1 MSTCTCTC
9 TNYLYVAY
17 TSLLGPPTCPSIN
30 QDPTFTQP
38 QQRQGGA
45 KQNMEHQPKLALGQE
60 KLSFCTGK
68 SCHTVLEKLVIDP
81 VCPSFGLIQIVA

>member
-1 MSTCTCTC
+1 MSTCTCTCTC

-45 KQNMEHQPKLALGQE
+45 EQGASATKAGARSGKAVILYGK
-60 KLSFCTGK
+60 KLSHGSGK
-68 SCHTVLEKLVIDP
+68 NSSLTRN
-81 VCPSFGLIQIVA
+81 A